1 MSGCFNGF
9 NYEQKLIEIEILYQ
23 NILELQEQNQV
34 KTKPQLCDLLKD
46 EATKN
51 RSNNKHKYSTI
62 LTRQL
67 KNTAD
72 QLYKHPYITKKSR

>member
-1 MSGCFNGF
+1 MRPS
-9 NYEQKLIEIEILYQ
+9 
-23 NILELQEQNQV
+23 
-34 KTKPQLCDLLKD
+34 KT

-67 KNTAD
+67 KNAD
-72 QLYKHPYITKKSR
+72 EQSHEYPDITIKKQIKTNIYIILNNHPQQ